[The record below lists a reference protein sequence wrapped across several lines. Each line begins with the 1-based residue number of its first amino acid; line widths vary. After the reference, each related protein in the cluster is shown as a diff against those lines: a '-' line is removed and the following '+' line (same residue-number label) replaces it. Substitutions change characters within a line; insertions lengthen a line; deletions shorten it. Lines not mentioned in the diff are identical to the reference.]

1 MHINIHDLSNLTITP
16 TTPWYLENINHP
28 NDIYIYNSPKAEAP
42 ATIAQH
48 RRAVVFMVDT
58 MTANCV
64 LGEGRLKCLHVE
76 HLSMLYTFTFI
87 NDFLRCVFISLWDLM
102 KGNGD

>member
-1 MHINIHDLSNLTITP
+1 MRIHINIHDLSNLTISP

-48 RRAVVFMVDT
+48 RRAVVFMVDR

-64 LGEGRLKCLHVE
+64 LGGNWEAKMPTRGEPFYVIYIYLYKCFFR
-76 HLSMLYTFTFI
+76 YCF
-87 NDFLRCVFISLWDLM
+87 
-102 KGNGD
+102 